1 MSDCIKLWQPFYLP
15 AVELAQLVF
24 ELDVGEEDGKD
35 SDHCNNINKF
45 CQILPNLRIINWDQG
60 GKKSGVFL
68 NSDQLLK
75 YINKKARLVVVPAL
89 VGTNVVDHEG
99 GGD

>member
-45 CQILPNLRIINWDQG
+45 CQI
-60 GKKSGVFL
+60 
-68 NSDQLLK
+68 
-75 YINKKARLVVVPAL
+75 Y
-89 VGTNVVDHEG
+89 E
-99 GGD
+99 